1 MCNLARSTLKVPLL
15 SLTSRLWR
23 TRARIRNCT
32 SHFSV
37 CASGVDVCRVK
48 GYNESSCGA
57 IITSLGYPRKARAD
71 CVMTWLL

>member
-1 MCNLARSTLKVPLL
+1 MYFEGAVSVVDIASMKDQSSYTQLYK
-15 SLTSRLWR
+15 
-23 TRARIRNCT
+23 
-32 SHFSV
+32 HFSV

-57 IITSLGYPRKARAD
+57 IITSLGYPRKARTD